1 MVGTAAN
8 SDPAVQ
14 IVSEC
19 LSPEW
24 PLFQKADIPTAGN
37 SMKLRSAYGQKQT
50 VVISL
55 YCHNSGK

>member
-19 LSPEW
+19 LSPECL
-24 PLFQKADIPTAGN
+24 LFPKADVQT
-37 SMKLRSAYGQKQT
+37 SKKL
-50 VVISL
+50 L
-55 YCHNSGK
+55 F